1 MIKIIKLIVQN
12 FKGCKDRDV
21 EFGNV
26 TNIYGAN
33 AAGKTTLADA
43 IYWLLFNKN
52 SLGDEKFNIRPL
64 DELGNRID
72 NVEISVYGVFDVNG
86 KQVTLKKTQKQKWV
100 KKRRSGVEEL
110 QGNENLYEIQEI
122 PKSEKEFKEFIDS
135 MIKEEVFK
143 LITNPQ
149 AFVSKKWKEQR
160 DILLK
165 LVSEITDLDVAGTD
179 SKFQSLISDLEQFSI
194 DDLMKREAK
203 PLAEW
208 KKRQDVIPA
217 LIDEVYKSIV
227 EVDLSALELQ
237 KNSLVQ
243 QINEVE
249 QMEEDSSKAYE
260 EVEKVR
266 SQIMDL
272 KFKQSAIAQKAN
284 DELLAKK
291 REVRRV
297 YDDESQKFSD
307 AQSKQS
313 QLERSIESAKSQIER
328 LGIERE
334 QLLSK
339 WHEVNNLKFN
349 EDELTCV
356 YCGQQVTESKQSE
369 IMESFES
376 RKKTDL
382 DSITS
387 NGKRIK
393 SEIEKLEESISTMQ
407 KQVEN
412 IKEVKIQHMGAVNE
426 AKKEL
431 DSLLNTVELS
441 IDEEYTSIS
450 KQISELNKQLEN
462 MNTGADYRQQLRI
475 KKLGLK
481 EELSIVEKKFSVGA
495 ANERARDRIEELK
508 VEQKD
513 VAQKVANQEKKLF
526 LLEEFTKKKME
537 MISSNINSLF
547 KVVTF
552 KLFENQI
559 NGGFKETCECM
570 VNGVPYSDL
579 NSAGKLQ
586 AGLDIIRCLQKH
598 HDAYAPII
606 IDNRE
611 SVTDIPEL
619 DCQVINLFVSKEDK
633 VLRVEVDA

>member
-12 FKGCKDRDV
+12 FKGCKDREV

-52 SLGDEKFNIRPL
+52 SLGDEKFNVRPL
-64 DELGNRID
+64 DERGNRID

-100 KKRRSGVEEL
+100 KKRGSGVEEL
-110 QGNENLYEIQEI
+110 QGNENLYEIHEI

-227 EVDLSALELQ
+227 DVDLSVLELQ
-237 KNSLVQ
+237 KNSLIK

-266 SQIMDL
+266 SQIMEL

-356 YCGQQVTESKQSE
+356 YCGQHVTELKQLE
-369 IMESFES
+369 IMESFDS
-376 RKKTDL
+376 KKKSDL

-393 SEIEKLEESISTMQ
+393 SEIEKLEESISTME

-633 VLRVEVDA
+633 VLRVEVA

>member
-12 FKGCKDRDV
+12 FKGCKDREV

-52 SLGDEKFNIRPL
+52 SLGDEKFNVRPL
-64 DELGNRID
+64 DERGNRID

-100 KKRRSGVEEL
+100 KKRGSGVEEL
-110 QGNENLYEIQEI
+110 QGNENLYEIHEI

-356 YCGQQVTESKQSE
+356 YCGQHVTELKQLE
-369 IMESFES
+369 IMESFDS
-376 RKKTDL
+376 KKKSDL

-412 IKEVKIQHMGAVNE
+412 IKEVKIQHMGAVNK

-431 DSLLNTVELS
+431 DSLPNNVDLS
-441 IDEEYTSIS
+441 SNEEYTSIS
-450 KQISELNKQLEN
+450 KQIADLNKQLEN
-462 MNTGADYRQQLRI
+462 MSTGADYRQQLRI

-481 EELSIVEKKFSVGA
+481 EELSAVENNLAVGA
-495 ANERARDRIEELK
+495 SNERAKDRIEELK

-579 NSAGKLQ
+579 NNAAKLQ
-586 AGLDIIRCLQKH
+586 AGLDIISSISNYYN
-598 HDAYAPII
+598 ATAPIF

-611 SVTDIPEL
+611 GVTDIPEV
-619 DCQVINLFVSKEDK
+619 DAQIINLIVPAKEIVADK
-633 VLRVEVDA
+633 IITL

>member
-12 FKGCKDRDV
+12 FKGCKDREV

-52 SLGDEKFNIRPL
+52 SLGDEKFNVRPL
-64 DELGNRID
+64 DERGNRID
-72 NVEISVYGVFDVNG
+72 NVEISVYGVFDVDG

-100 KKRRSGVEEL
+100 KKRGSGVEEL
-110 QGNENLYEIQEI
+110 QGNENLYEIHEI

-149 AFVSKKWKEQR
+149 TFVSKKWKEQR

-633 VLRVEVDA
+633 VLRVEVE

>member
-12 FKGCKDRDV
+12 FKGCKDREV

-52 SLGDEKFNIRPL
+52 SLGDEKFNVRPL
-64 DELGNRID
+64 DERGNRID
-72 NVEISVYGVFDVNG
+72 NVEISVYGVFDVDG

-100 KKRRSGVEEL
+100 KKRGSGVEEL
-110 QGNENLYEIQEI
+110 QGNENLYEIHEI

-266 SQIMDL
+266 YQIMDL

-356 YCGQQVTESKQSE
+356 YCGQQVTELKQLE
-369 IMESFES
+369 IMESFDS
-376 RKKTDL
+376 KKKSDL

-441 IDEEYTSIS
+441 VDEEYTFIS

-633 VLRVEVDA
+633 VLRVEVA

>member
-1 MIKIIKLIVQN
+1 MIKIIELIVQN
-12 FKGCKDRDV
+12 FKGCKDRTI

-52 SLGDEKFNIRPL
+52 SFGDEKFNVRPL
-64 DELGNRID
+64 DEYGNRID

-100 KKRRSGVEEL
+100 KKRGSGVEEL
-110 QGNENLYEIQEI
+110 QGNENIYEIQEI

-179 SKFQSLISDLEQFSI
+179 LKFQCLISDLEQFSI

-208 KKRQDVIPA
+208 KKRQEVIPA
-217 LIDEVYKSIV
+217 LIDEVFKSIV
-227 EVDLSALELQ
+227 EIDLSALELQ
-237 KNSLVQ
+237 KNSLVE

-249 QMEEDSSKAYE
+249 QMEEDSSKSYA
-260 EVEKVR
+260 EVEKIR
-266 SQIMDL
+266 NQIMDL
-272 KFKQSAIAQKAN
+272 KFKQSSISQKYN
-284 DELLAKK
+284 DELLVKK
-291 REVRRV
+291 REIRSI
-297 YDDESQKFSD
+297 YDEESQKFSD
-307 AQSKQS
+307 VQAKQS
-313 QLERSIESAKSQIER
+313 QLERSIDNAKYQIDR
-328 LGIERE
+328 LKTERE

-339 WHEVNNLKFN
+339 WHEVNNLTFN
-349 EDELTCV
+349 EDELICV
-356 YCGQQVTESKQSE
+356 YCGQQYTESKQSE
-369 IMESFES
+369 IMEAFES
-376 RKKTDL
+376 RKKSDL
-382 DSITS
+382 ENITA

-407 KQVEN
+407 KQVED
-412 IKEVKIQHMGAVNE
+412 IKEDKIQHMGAANK
-426 AKKEL
+426 AKAEL
-431 DSLLNTVELS
+431 ESLPNNIDLS
-441 IDEEYTSIS
+441 SNEEYAQIT
-450 KQISELNKQLEN
+450 KQITELNKQLES
-462 MNTGADYRQQLRI
+462 MSTGADYRQQLRI

-481 EELSIVEKKFSVGA
+481 EELSAVESKLAVSV
-495 ANERARDRIEELK
+495 ANERAKDRIEELK
-508 VEQKD
+508 AEQKD
-513 VAQKVANQEKKLF
+513 VAQKVANQERKLF

-579 NSAGKLQ
+579 NNAGKLQ

-611 SVTDIPEL
+611 SVTDIPVL
-619 DCQVINLFVSKEDK
+619 DCQIINLFVSKEDK
-633 VLRVEVDA
+633 VLRVEVE

>member
-1 MIKIIKLIVQN
+1 MQN
-12 FKGCKDRDV
+12 FKGCKDREV

-64 DELGNRID
+64 DEHGNRID
-72 NVEISVYGVFDVNG
+72 NVEISVYGVFDING

-100 KKRRSGVEEL
+100 KKRGSGVEEL
-110 QGNENLYEIQEI
+110 QGNENLYEIHEI

-227 EVDLSALELQ
+227 DVDLSVLELQ
-237 KNSLVQ
+237 KNSLIK

-266 SQIMDL
+266 SQIMEL

-339 WHEVNNLKFN
+339 WHQVNNLTFD
-349 EDELTCV
+349 EHELTCV
-356 YCGQQVTESKQSE
+356 YCGQQVTESKQLE
-369 IMESFES
+369 IMESFDS
-376 RKKTDL
+376 KKKSDL
-382 DSITS
+382 DNISS

-393 SEIEKLEESISTMQ
+393 SEIETLEESISTMQ

-412 IKEVKIQHMGAVNE
+412 IKEVKIQHMGAVNK

-431 DSLLNTVELS
+431 DSLPNNVDLS
-441 IDEEYTSIS
+441 SNEEYTSIS
-450 KQISELNKQLEN
+450 KQIADLDKQLEN
-462 MNTGADYRQQLRI
+462 MSTGADYRQQLRI

-481 EELSIVEKKFSVGA
+481 EELSGVENKLAVGT

-508 VEQKD
+508 VEQKE

-619 DCQVINLFVSKEDK
+619 DSQVINLFVSKEDK
-633 VLRVEVDA
+633 VLRVEAE

>member
-12 FKGCKDRDV
+12 FKGCKDRTV

-52 SLGDEKFNIRPL
+52 SLGDEKFNVRPL
-64 DELGNRID
+64 DERGNRID

-100 KKRRSGVEEL
+100 KKRGSGVEEL
-110 QGNENLYEIQEI
+110 QGNENLYEIHEI

-227 EVDLSALELQ
+227 DVDLSVLELQ
-237 KNSLVQ
+237 KNSLIK

-266 SQIMDL
+266 SQIMEL

-356 YCGQQVTESKQSE
+356 YCGQHVTELKQLE
-369 IMESFES
+369 IMESFDS
-376 RKKTDL
+376 KKKSDL

-393 SEIEKLEESISTMQ
+393 SEIEKLEESISTME

-633 VLRVEVDA
+633 VLRVEVA